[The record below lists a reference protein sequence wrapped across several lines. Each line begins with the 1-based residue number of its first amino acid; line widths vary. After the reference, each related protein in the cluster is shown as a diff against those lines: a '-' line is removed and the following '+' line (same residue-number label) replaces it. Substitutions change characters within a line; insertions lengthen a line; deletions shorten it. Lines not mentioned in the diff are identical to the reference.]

1 MSHKCEV
8 VHVLTRDSL
17 IDSESYEH
25 RYQAQHM
32 MTPRF
37 YVVVWPTSGSRRF
50 DRQARFIGPYAG
62 RADAES
68 SSLIRGGTN
77 DRTVSAPSNDHGF
90 AA

>member
-8 VHVLTRDSL
+8 VHVLTGESL

-25 RYQAQHM
+25 RYHAQREIA
-32 MTPRF
+32 PGF

-62 RADAES
+62 RADAERVVES
-68 SSLIRGGTN
+68 RLNEADLVPAFS
-77 DRTVSAPSNDHGF
+77 
-90 AA
+90 

>member
-8 VHVLTRDSL
+8 VHVLTGESL

-25 RYQAQHM
+25 RYYAQREI
-32 MTPRF
+32 TPGF

-62 RADAES
+62 RADAERVVES
-68 SSLIRGGTN
+68 RLNEADIVPAFS
-77 DRTVSAPSNDHGF
+77 
-90 AA
+90 